1 MQRNCWRSQNKDLVR
16 SRLNYIPLIKKP
28 RVRFAPSPTGFLH
41 LGSAR
46 TALLNWLF
54 ARHYKGTFILRLEDT
69 DRERSTQEAVKN
81 ILDGLKWCGLNWD
94 EGPEAGG
101 KYGPYFQMERLSLY
115 QDQAQ
120 RLVKEDKAYRDEGA
134 IRFRIPPGDTRFTDL
149 LRGEIKFLNKELKD
163 LVIIKSDGVPT
174 YNFACVV
181 DDSLMEIS
189 HVIRGEDHISNTPLQ
204 LNIYDALG
212 FTRPKFLHL
221 PLIHGSD
228 GARLSKRHGPT
239 TIQDYRAKGF
249 LPEAL
254 RNYLALLGWS
264 PRNKIEILTTEDL
277 IRHFSVEGINRSYSI
292 FDEKKFTWIN
302 SHHLRMLDDDTLA
315 REAVPFVEKA
325 GFKEITEAGLRN
337 IVGLLKS
344 RLHLLSEVA
353 VFGRYLF
360 PGEIDYPEEILQ
372 EYLSDKDTLLWLE
385 EIYRALE
392 GVSDFSVKNLED
404 VFKRFIQE
412 KNIKFKAIAQPL
424 RVAISGMTV
433 TPGIFETMA
442 IMGKE
447 LTLKRLREG
456 LEKAKKMGTVPR
468 FTERT
473 E

>member
-1 MQRNCWRSQNKDLVR
+1 MEK
-16 SRLNYIPLIKKP
+16 I

-54 ARHYKGTFILRLEDT
+54 ARHYKGIFILRLEDT
-69 DRERSTQEAVKN
+69 DRERSTREAVKN

-163 LVIIKSDGVPT
+163 PVIIKSDGVPT

-189 HVIRGEDHISNTPLQ
+189 HVLRGEDHISNTPLQ

-239 TIQDYRAKGF
+239 TIKDYQWKGF
-249 LPEAL
+249 LPEAM

-264 PRNKIEILTTEDL
+264 PRNKMEILTTEDL

-292 FDEKKFTWIN
+292 FDEKKFIWIN
-302 SHHLRMLDDDTLA
+302 SRHLRMLDDDTLA

-325 GFKEITEAGLRN
+325 GLLKEIGDERLRD
-337 IVGLLKS
+337 IVSLLKS
-344 RLHLLSEVA
+344 RLHLLSEVPT
-353 VFGRYLF
+353 FGKYLF
-360 PGEIDYPEEILQ
+360 PGEIDYPEDILK
-372 EYLSDKDTLLWLE
+372 EHFSNRDILSRLE
-385 EIYRALE
+385 ELYSILK

-404 VFKRFIQE
+404 IFKRFIQE

-424 RVAISGMTV
+424 RVAVSGMTV

-442 IMGKE
+442 VMGKE
-447 LTLKRLREG
+447 LALKRLHEG
-456 LEKAKKMGTVPR
+456 LERAKSLAPLG
-468 FTERT
+468 ERIG
-473 E
+473 EG

>member
-1 MQRNCWRSQNKDLVR
+1 MNMQK
-16 SRLNYIPLIKKP
+16 I

-41 LGSAR
+41 LGGAR

-54 ARHYKGTFILRLEDT
+54 ARHYKGTFIMRLEDT
-69 DRERSTQEAVKN
+69 DRARSTQEAVKN
-81 ILDGLKWCGLNWD
+81 ILEGLKWCGLDWD
-94 EGPEAGG
+94 EGPEVGG
-101 KYGPYFQMERLSLY
+101 KYGPYFQMERLSFY
-115 QDQAQ
+115 EKQVQ
-120 RLVKEDKAYRDEGA
+120 RLLKEDKAYKDEGA
-134 IRFRIPPGDTRFTDL
+134 IRFRILPGETKFTDL
-149 LRGEIKFLNKELKD
+149 LRGEIKFLNRELKD
-163 LVIIKSDGVPT
+163 PVIIKSDGVPT

-204 LNIYDALG
+204 LNICDALG

-239 TIQDYRAKGF
+239 TIKDYEEKGF
-249 LPEAL
+249 LPQAM

-277 IRHFSVEGINRSYSI
+277 IRLFSIEGINRSYAI

-302 SHHLRMLDDDTLA
+302 SQHLRMLDADTLT
-315 REAVPFVEKA
+315 REAVPFVERA
-325 GFKEITEAGLRN
+325 GFKGITETEIKK

-344 RLHLLSEVA
+344 RLHLLSEVP

-360 PGEIDYPEEILQ
+360 PGEIDYPKELLEK
-372 EYLSDKDTLLWLE
+372 YLSDKVTLLCLE
-385 EIYRALE
+385 ELYNILE
-392 GVSDFSVKNLED
+392 GMADFTIENLEN
-404 VFKRFIQE
+404 VFQNFIRD

-442 IMGKE
+442 VMGKE
-447 LTLKRLREG
+447 LTLKRLHRG
-456 LEKAKKMGTVPR
+456 LESGR
-468 FTERT
+468 EIRN
-473 E
+473 